1 MPPQTPTLRLGKAWL
16 FRSSMLSIS
25 GLLGYGPPAQRG
37 GPGEVGPGRAK
48 VKRAQ
53 GMTILMRFRLSRLA
67 VAGALLLPLLGCSTK
82 ISICPIPAILSDT
95 QSVTFFRPGTTPDF
109 ANELYTV
116 SLTDAQGDCTYNS
129 KQNLVKASL
138 DLTFRATRAPQ
149 AQSATY
155 SVPYFVAVTEN
166 ARIYNKRLLYLKFT
180 FAPGAATA
188 TINQSPDDIQ
198 LRVSNGKLPWNYE
211 ELVGFQMTPEQIAY
225 AKNRS
230 RYAP

>member
-1 MPPQTPTLRLGKAWL
+1 
-16 FRSSMLSIS
+16 MLSIG

-37 GPGEVGPGRAK
+37 GFGEVGPGRAK

-53 GMTILMRFRLSRLA
+53 GKTVLMRFSLSRLA
-67 VAGALLLPLLGCSTK
+67 LAGALLLPLLGCSTK
-82 ISICPIPAILSDT
+82 IAICPVPAILADT
-95 QSVTFFRPGTTPDF
+95 QSVTFFRPGTTPDM

-116 SLTDAQGDCTYNS
+116 SLTDAQGDCTYNA
-129 KQNLVKASL
+129 KENLVKASL

-149 AQSATY
+149 AQAATY

-166 ARIYNKRLLYLKFT
+166 AKIYNKRLLNLKFT

-188 TINQSPDDIQ
+188 IISQSPNDIE
-198 LRVSNGKLPWNYE
+198 LHVSNGKLPWNYE
-211 ELVGFQMTPEQIAY
+211 ELVGFQMTPDQIAY

-230 RYAP
+230 RYVP

>member
-1 MPPQTPTLRLGKAWL
+1 
-16 FRSSMLSIS
+16 
-25 GLLGYGPPAQRG
+25 
-37 GPGEVGPGRAK
+37 
-48 VKRAQ
+48 
-53 GMTILMRFRLSRLA
+53 MRFRLSRLA

-82 ISICPIPAILSDT
+82 ITICPVPAILADT
-95 QSVTFFRPGTTPDF
+95 QSVTFFRPGTTPDM

-116 SLTDAQGDCTYNS
+116 SVTNAQGDCTYNT
-129 KQNLVKASL
+129 KENLVKASL

-149 AQSATY
+149 AQAASY

-166 ARIYNKRLLYLKFT
+166 SRIFTKRMLYLKFT

-188 TINQSPDDIQ
+188 TINQSPDDIS

-230 RYAP
+230 RYVP

>member
-1 MPPQTPTLRLGKAWL
+1 
-16 FRSSMLSIS
+16 
-25 GLLGYGPPAQRG
+25 
-37 GPGEVGPGRAK
+37 
-48 VKRAQ
+48 
-53 GMTILMRFRLSRLA
+53 MRFRLSRLA

-116 SLTDAQGDCTYNS
+116 SLTDAQGDCTYNA

-149 AQSATY
+149 AQSASY

-166 ARIYNKRLLYLKFT
+166 ARIYTKRLLYLKFT